1 MSIKTQ
7 GTELFFIDPNT
18 NLVVKLAC
26 PTGVTGF
33 GGPSD
38 QIDTTCLDATTR
50 SFEQGLKTPSPVN
63 VPYNFDPAQTSHQ
76 DLNDLYEAGTSLDWM
91 LCLSDG
97 TAAPTADTD
106 GEFVALSSRSN
117 VVFSGYIADLTV
129 DLATNEVVRGTMII
143 QPSGTKVWTY
153 KA

>member
-7 GTELFFIDPNT
+7 GTELFFVKPIT
-18 NLVVKLAC
+18 LVVTKLAC

-50 SFEQGLKTPSPVN
+50 SYEQGLKTPSPIN
-63 VPYNFDPAQTSHQ
+63 VPFNFDPAQLSHQ
-76 DLNDLYEAGTSLDWM
+76 DLNTLYEAGTTLDW
-91 LCLSDG
+91 LLGLSDG

-106 GEFVALSSRSN
+106 GEFVPYTTRTN
-117 VVFSGYIADLTV
+117 VVFSGYISDLTI
-129 DLATNEVVRGTMII
+129 DLATNEVVRGTMVI
-143 QPSGTKVWTY
+143 QPSGTKVWSY
-153 KA
+153 KV